1 MGEEEGQ
8 GLSRLLGGGSP
19 LLPQAPHT
27 LWLGFSDLDSHS
39 LCACRVHLRAGAGLS
54 PGGRC
59 WPLGVTSGKGR
70 DVLMG
75 ICSVTVFGHGVGG
88 GEHGLGGVG
97 CHRPHAEATDLTLG
111 SPAIIVLTVVGA
123 CLPVE
128 DLLCADHG
136 AGLLT
141 PLPLWLVCSLWL
153 MRVRPREAHYGPGP
167 PHHTA
172 QHAGHPGSLQDG
184 GCFLVHFSFSA
195 LQPGTGFK
203 KVHVASRG
211 DMCR

>member
-88 GEHGLGGVG
+88 VSMAWGGG
-97 CHRPHAEATDLTLG
+97 M
-111 SPAIIVLTVVGA
+111 S
-123 CLPVE
+123 
-128 DLLCADHG
+128 
-136 AGLLT
+136 
-141 PLPLWLVCSLWL
+141 
-153 MRVRPREAHYGPGP
+153 
-167 PHHTA
+167 
-172 QHAGHPGSLQDG
+172 Q
-184 GCFLVHFSFSA
+184 
-195 LQPGTGFK
+195 
-203 KVHVASRG
+203 ASR
-211 DMCR
+211 